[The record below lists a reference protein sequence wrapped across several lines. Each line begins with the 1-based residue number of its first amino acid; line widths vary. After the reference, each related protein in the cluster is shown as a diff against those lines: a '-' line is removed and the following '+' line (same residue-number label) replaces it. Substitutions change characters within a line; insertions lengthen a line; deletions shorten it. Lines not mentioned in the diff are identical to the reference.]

1 MSKGMKFLNLFV
13 LGYLVWLMLTS
24 SLAPQELIAG
34 LIVAALAALVGVAF
48 IPDFPNVL
56 SPMRWVWFLV
66 YVPVFLWE
74 LIKANVHMAYL
85 VLHPRLPIK
94 PAILRVPVP
103 LKRDISKV
111 VVANSITLTPGTLS
125 VDVRD
130 DSVYVHC
137 VDPSEE
143 ELSNPALVAEKF
155 VKHARRFSE

>member
-13 LGYLVWLMLTS
+13 LAYLVWLMLTS
-24 SLAPQELIAG
+24 SLAPQELVAG
-34 LIVAALAALVGVAF
+34 LIVAALAAFIGMAS

-56 SPMRWVWFLV
+56 NPVHVLWFLV

-94 PAILRVPVP
+94 PAILKVPVP
-103 LKRDISKV
+103 LKRPLSKV
-111 VVANSITLTPGTLS
+111 AVANSITLTPGTLS

-137 VDPSEE
+137 VDPSEK
-143 ELSNPALVAEKF
+143 ELDNPALVAETF
-155 VKHARRFSE
+155 VKHVRRFSE